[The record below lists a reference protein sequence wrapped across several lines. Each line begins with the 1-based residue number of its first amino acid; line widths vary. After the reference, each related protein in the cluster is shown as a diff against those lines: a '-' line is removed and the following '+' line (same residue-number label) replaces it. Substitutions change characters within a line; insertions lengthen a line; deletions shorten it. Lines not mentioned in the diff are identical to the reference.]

1 MIFKLQ
7 QEAVHTD
14 SEDEGSRTKISEKVC
29 YTMCYQV
36 FTVFFVQGHQYLTQ
50 LRVQVVHK

>member
-29 YTMCYQV
+29 YTMCHQV

-50 LRVQVVHK
+50 LQVVHK

>member
-29 YTMCYQV
+29 YTRCHQV
-36 FTVFFVQGHQYLTQ
+36 LTIFFVQGHQYLTQ
-50 LRVQVVHK
+50 LHVQVVHK